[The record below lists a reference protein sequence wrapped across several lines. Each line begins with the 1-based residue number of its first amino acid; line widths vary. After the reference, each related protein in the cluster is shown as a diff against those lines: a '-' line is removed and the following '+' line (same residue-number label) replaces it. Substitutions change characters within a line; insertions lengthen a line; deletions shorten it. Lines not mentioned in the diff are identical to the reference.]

1 MSHEKSATFEM
12 DGKHFVAKTAG
23 FRSGR
28 AAANAELSTK
38 NRKKK
43 KTKFFDSDIEA
54 DLEARKRS
62 QRTDSV
68 RQMNSR
74 GDGKLLP
81 VPHNKAMHKLIKK
94 IRESKTNGK

>member
-1 MSHEKSATFEM
+1 LSHEKSSTFEM

-23 FRSGR
+23 FSTARG
-28 AAANAELSTK
+28 ATNAVLSRK
-38 NRKKK
+38 NRKNKK
-43 KTKFFDSDIEA
+43 VKFFDSNDEA

-74 GDGKLLP
+74 GDGQLLP
-81 VPHNKAMHKLIKK
+81 VPHNSDMHKLLKK
-94 IRESKTNGK
+94 IRKSKKNG

>member
-1 MSHEKSATFEM
+1 M

-28 AAANAELSTK
+28 AAVNAELSTK

-43 KTKFFDSDIEA
+43 KTKFFDTNDEA

-62 QRTDSV
+62 MRTDSV

-81 VPHNKAMHKLIKK
+81 VPHNDAMHQLIKT
-94 IRESKTNGK
+94 IRKSKNG

>member
-1 MSHEKSATFEM
+1 LSHENNATFEQN
-12 DGKHFVAKTAG
+12 GKHFVAKTAG
-23 FRSGR
+23 FRSMR
-28 AAANAELSTK
+28 AATNAELSPK
-38 NRKKK
+38 NRKKR
-43 KTKFFDSDIEA
+43 KTKFFDSAEEA
-54 DLEARKRS
+54 DLESRKRS

-94 IRESKTNGK
+94 IRESKNNGK